1 MGRLQVKKHGKVNKV
16 WWEFEDLRSLAP
28 NHLRS
33 GRVILWASKPD
44 RAGWRASK
52 RQRYF
57 AGQELVHTQLLL
69 VNGWKPGLGTG
80 AQNGLKMVKHGKSPC
95 LAGFVRKRIIKFKT
109 DFEIPIERPNVHN
122 ITLPP
127 PFSPAVQPS
136 VQTIQRTKRRLR
148 LASSCQHFANR
159 KAKWGVSKDEEPAF
173 EEPAF
178 HHPKTLT
185 NIEGTDWG
193 KITYKACH
201 RRNAKVGG
209 CQTQNP
215 GGLAFTPI
223 AGWCGRSSP
232 QSNGP

>member
-1 MGRLQVKKHGKVNKV
+1 
-16 WWEFEDLRSLAP
+16 
-28 NHLRS
+28 
-33 GRVILWASKPD
+33 
-44 RAGWRASK
+44 
-52 RQRYF
+52 
-57 AGQELVHTQLLL
+57 
-69 VNGWKPGLGTG
+69 
-80 AQNGLKMVKHGKSPC
+80 MVKHGKSPC

-109 DFEIPIERPNVHN
+109 DFEIPIERPTVHN

-136 VQTIQRTKRRLR
+136 VQTIQRAKRRLR
-148 LASSCQHFANR
+148 LDSSCQHFANR